1 MQSRFAKLAL
11 ALGLGA
17 AGGALAFW
25 AKLPLAWMI
34 GAMVVTTVAAIW
46 GAPVAVPMTLRNCF
60 VAVLGVMLGSSFKP
74 ELVDRLGEWAVSLA
88 GLGVY
93 TALSACLGYL
103 FLTRL
108 GGYGRTTAYFGA
120 MPGGLA
126 EMILVGTA
134 MGGDARVISLLH
146 ASRILFVVLVLPFSF
161 QFFFDYDPAR
171 RGAAG
176 IPLADIAWRD
186 LGILLACALAGALLG
201 RLARFPAWQL
211 IGPMLLSA
219 AVHLA
224 GWTKASPPMELIAIS
239 QVVIGSTIGCRFAG
253 TKLRFVARVMVW
265 AAMLTLLLVSVSLF
279 SAWAVHALTGLSTPH
294 LVLAYAP
301 GGLAEMSLV
310 ALALAFEPSFVAT
323 HHIVRIFVVIV
334 LAPLIFRLWV
344 RGKPPGGTTPGGS
357 QAPPA

>member
-1 MQSRFAKLAL
+1 MQSRLAKLAL

-46 GAPVAVPMTLRNCF
+46 GAPIAVPPMLRNCF

-74 ELVDRLGEWAVSLA
+74 DLVDRLGEWAVSLA
-88 GLGVY
+88 GLTVY
-93 TALSACLGYL
+93 TSLSACLGYL
-103 FLTRL
+103 FLKRL

-126 EMILVGTA
+126 EMILVGSA
-134 MGGDARVISLLH
+134 MGGDSRVISLLH
-146 ASRILFVVLVLPFSF
+146 ASRILFVVLALPFAF
-161 QFFFDYDPAR
+161 QFFFGYDPSR
-171 RGAAG
+171 RGSAG
-176 IPLADIAWRD
+176 VPLAEIAWTD
-186 LGILLACALAGALLG
+186 LGILAACAVAGAGLG

-224 GWTKASPPMELIAIS
+224 GWTKASPPAELIAVS

-253 TKLRFVARVMVW
+253 THLRFVARVLVW
-265 AAMLTLLLVSVSLF
+265 AAMLTLLLIAVSLLC
-279 SAWAVHALTGLSTPH
+279 ALLVHLLTGLSTPH

-310 ALALAFEPSFVAT
+310 ALALAFDPSFVAT
-323 HHIVRIFVVIV
+323 HHIVRIFLVIV
-334 LAPLIFRLWV
+334 LAPLVYRLWV
-344 RGKPPGGTTPGGS
+344 RKKGE
-357 QAPPA
+357 